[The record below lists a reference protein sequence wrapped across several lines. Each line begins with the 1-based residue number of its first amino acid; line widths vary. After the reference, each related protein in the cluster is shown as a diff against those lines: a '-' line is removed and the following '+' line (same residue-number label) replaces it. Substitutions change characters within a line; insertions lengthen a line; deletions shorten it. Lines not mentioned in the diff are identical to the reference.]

1 VKVLF
6 LDDYMTC
13 RVVMAEAIFRDITGD
28 QIDVICAGIYEG
40 DIPSDKT
47 DIMNSLGFTV
57 PKRTTPAFQELA
69 AGNFDIII
77 TLGQLARDCCSIIP
91 ETDNDNKSDIPG
103 SILFFGLPAI
113 IQWHVEEPPDG
124 TDSARTEAIL
134 RKTKKQLNELLQTLH
149 QQGYMD
155 VMSNQRE
162 TMERMLDSID
172 VGLMFLD
179 SRARIYGFNK
189 AAETLTGKTKDEVL
203 GKECMKVFPG
213 GGICGEQCFYSKL
226 SGCTTDKH
234 EIVVPHQTGENKSRT
249 LRIVLSPTIR
259 QDDRPCGVTA
269 ALTDITELGVG
280 IWPTHHFHSMVGGS
294 RIMQEVFST
303 IRQAAQFDYSVL
315 ITGESGTGKEL
326 AAQAIHLESKRN
338 GGPFVP
344 VNCGALPENIL
355 ESELFGHVRGAF
367 TGAIRDKKGRFE
379 LADGGTL
386 LLDEVGEL
394 SPNFQVKLL
403 RVLQEQRFERVGDE
417 RQIRVDVRIVS
428 CTNKDLR
435 ELVKKGSFRED
446 LFYRLCVIPIHLP
459 PLRERKEDIPLLVDH
474 IMAEVRA
481 DTGRDI
487 RRIAADTMAR
497 MMNYPWPGNIR
508 ELINALQYATIHCI
522 GDEILPQHLPP
533 EIRSWS
539 GIIDESLKD
548 FILGDLVPTETVSDT
563 PVKNEKQKRGRQRLS
578 PEIVKEALEHSGGN
592 KVKAAEYLGVGR
604 ATLYRFLN
612 DNPLDT

>member
-1 VKVLF
+1 
-6 LDDYMTC
+6 M
-13 RVVMAEAIFRDITGD
+13 
-28 QIDVICAGIYEG
+28 
-40 DIPSDKT
+40 
-47 DIMNSLGFTV
+47 
-57 PKRTTPAFQELA
+57 
-69 AGNFDIII
+69 
-77 TLGQLARDCCSIIP
+77 GQLAKDCCSIIP
-91 ETDNDNKSDIPG
+91 ESDTVSDSDIPG

-113 IQWHVEEPPDG
+113 LQWHIEEPPDS
-124 TDSARTEAIL
+124 TDHDHIATTL
-134 RKTKKQLNELLQTLH
+134 RKTEKQLNEHINTLH
-149 QQGYMD
+149 HEGYLD
-155 VMSNQRE
+155 VMANQRD

-189 AAETLTGKTKDEVL
+189 AAETLTGKTRNDVL

-226 SGCTTDKH
+226 SGCTTEKH
-234 EIVVPHQTGENKSRT
+234 EIVVPFETDANRSRT
-249 LRIVLSPTIR
+249 LRIVLAPTIR
-259 QDDRPCGVTA
+259 RDDHPCGVTA

-294 RIMQEVFST
+294 RIMQEAFAT

-326 AAQAIHLESKRN
+326 AAQAIHLESQRN

-379 LADGGTL
+379 LSDGGTL

-417 RQIRVDVRIVS
+417 RQISVDVRIVS

-435 ELVKKGSFRED
+435 KLVKDGSFRED

-459 PLRERKEDIPLLVDH
+459 PLRERTEDIPLLVDH

-487 RRIAADTMAR
+487 RRISADTMSR
-497 MMNYPWPGNIR
+497 MINYPWPGNIR
-508 ELINALQYATIHCI
+508 ELINALQYATIHCL

-539 GIIDESLKD
+539 GITDESLKD
-548 FILGDLVPTETVSDT
+548 FILGDLVPVETDSEIT
-563 PVKNEKQKRGRQRLS
+563 AKKEKLKRGRQRLS
-578 PEIVKEALEHSGGN
+578 LEIVQDALEKSGGN

-612 DNPLDT
+612 DNPLDS